1 MIVLKDICKKLERK
15 NILNNISFHIG
26 PDERVGLIGLNGAGK
41 TTLLNIISGILKP
54 DSGFIRI
61 NGAEN
66 VIEHRN
72 VLRNMAYVSGTRSQL
87 WEDLQIKGSFDNCIQ
102 MYQIDKKNAE
112 KRMQRL
118 NEVFE
123 LERLLAARPKNLSL
137 GERIRCELAYAL
149 LAEPRILMLD
159 EAMIGLDVSMKYK
172 IMEYFEEYR
181 QEKKPTMIFTS
192 HNLLEVEKL
201 CDRVI
206 LLDKGNV
213 IFDGSIER
221 IMREFAPPYHLEVR
235 TEGNLPDFED
245 LPLEKFTFNKGVF
258 HIVFDKRKIET
269 VHILKHMLARCQIK
283 DAKLYEPDLEG
294 TIQKICQ
301 KGGFNGTDN

>member
-1 MIVLKDICKKLERK
+1 
-15 NILNNISFHIG
+15 
-26 PDERVGLIGLNGAGK
+26 
-41 TTLLNIISGILKP
+41 
-54 DSGFIRI
+54 
-61 NGAEN
+61 
-66 VIEHRN
+66 
-72 VLRNMAYVSGTRSQL
+72 
-87 WEDLQIKGSFDNCIQ
+87 
-102 MYQIDKKNAE
+102 
-112 KRMQRL
+112 
-118 NEVFE
+118 
-123 LERLLAARPKNLSL
+123 
-137 GERIRCELAYAL
+137 
-149 LAEPRILMLD
+149 MLD

-206 LLDKGNV
+206 LLDKGEV

-221 IMREFAPPYHLEVR
+221 IMKEFAPPYHLEVR

-245 LPLEKFTFNKGVF
+245 LPLEKFSFDKGVF

-294 TIQKICQ
+294 TIQKIYQ
-301 KGGFNGTDN
+301 KGGFNGTDD